1 MRNPWDVIADIE
13 SVSGRNDKMSF
24 IKAESDANN
33 EVFFAGLKLACDSMI
48 TFGVKKV
55 PISKASGNGLHWD
68 EFATLANRLS
78 ERELSGNAASAAIEQ
93 ACKKATLEQWN
104 NWYLRILLKDL
115 KCGVTETSINAV
127 VTEKFKVP
135 VFTVQLAHDGAKHPN
150 KIKGKKLIEIK
161 LDGTRV
167 ITVVHPS
174 GKVQQFSRNGK
185 QLVNFT
191 NIIAQF
197 EKIAPMLSE
206 AMVFDGE
213 IMSSSFQDLMKQL
226 YRKSNVKTDD
236 AVLWLFDMVPY
247 SAFVNGIY
255 NKSQIDRSQELIE
268 WFSKVEEELPN
279 VRIVGHELV
288 DISTDEGYAR
298 FRQINN
304 EAVVSG
310 FEGIMIKDPAAPYEL
325 KRTVSW
331 LKEKPFITVDLEVVD
346 MEEGTGKNE
355 GRLGALVC
363 EGWHDGV
370 FVRTNVGSGFSD
382 EQRDRM
388 WADRGSVVGYIVE
401 VKADAVTKNQNGEY
415 SLRFARFERFRG
427 FAKGEKM

>member
-13 SVSGRNDKMSF
+13 AVSGRNDKMAF

-48 TFGVKKV
+48 MFGVKKV
-55 PISKASGNGLHWD
+55 PISKSSGDGLQWD
-68 EFATLANRLS
+68 EFVTLANKLS
-78 ERELSGNAASAAIEQ
+78 ERELSGNAAITAINQ

-104 NWYLRILLKDL
+104 YWYRRILLKDL

-167 ITVVHPS
+167 VTVVHPS

-191 NIIAQF
+191 NIITQF
-197 EKIAPMLSE
+197 EKIAPMLTE

-247 SAFVNGIY
+247 TSFVNGIY
-255 NKSQIDRSQELIE
+255 NKPQIDRSQELID
-268 WFSKVEEELPN
+268 WFSKVEDKLPN
-279 VRIVGHELV
+279 VRLVGHELV
-288 DISTDEGYAR
+288 DISTDEGHAR

-304 EAVVSG
+304 EAVASG

-382 EQRDRM
+382 EQRDHM
-388 WADRGSVVGYIVE
+388 WTDRGSVVGYVVE